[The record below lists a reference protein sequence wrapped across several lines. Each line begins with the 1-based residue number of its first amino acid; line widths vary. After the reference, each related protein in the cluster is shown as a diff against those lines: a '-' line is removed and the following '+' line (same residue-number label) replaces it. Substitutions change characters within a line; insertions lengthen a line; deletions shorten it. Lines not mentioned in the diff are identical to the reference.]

1 MFDPIILNVD
11 GFQITV
17 TPGGP
22 GAGTISSTLCEPTGV
37 VDSDGYVG
45 AVHAIESM
53 VLAHHCAG
61 VDIADPKYVQGI
73 ADAIDACVDHLL

>member
-22 GAGTISSTLCEPTGV
+22 GIGTVSSDLCGPTCI
-37 VDSDGYVG
+37 VDADSFLG
-45 AVHAIESM
+45 AMHAIESV

-61 VDIADPKYVQGI
+61 VDITESKYIQGI
-73 ADAIDACVDHLL
+73 ADAINACVNHLL